1 VPIEFGR
8 FLEFLSGLK
17 GKLFK
22 AWLILEGE
30 EKIEHEVTLSGSGVS
45 LDGNPYQTK
54 GLPEGIELVR
64 QQAPPPI
71 KGQTYKIGMNAGAVI
86 LGEPSKHGLGIE
98 AKLQKIGVSSSSS
111 GSESNHFIAGAADLE
126 QFQRALSPLLE
137 KSDFLGLEFVQPA
150 LSVVVREARIY
161 HDRAKKSF
169 SCECILEPVAPE
181 IERNLLNALLDSDT
195 RS

>member
-1 VPIEFGR
+1 MPIKFSR

-22 AWLILEGE
+22 AWLIYAGK
-30 EKIEHEVTLSGSGVS
+30 EKIEHEVTLTSSGVS
-45 LDGNPYQTK
+45 LDGSPHQTK
-54 GLPEGIELVR
+54 GLPEGLELVR
-64 QQAPPPI
+64 QQAPALI
-71 KGQTYKIGMNAGAVI
+71 KGQTYKIGMNAGAII
-86 LGEPSKHGLGIE
+86 LGEPSEHGLGIE

-111 GSESNHFIAGAADLE
+111 GSESNHFMAGVTDLE

-161 HDRAKKSF
+161 HDRVRKSF

-181 IERNLLNALLDSDT
+181 IERNLFNALFDSDT